1 MKEIIAIIRTERVE
15 PTKGAL
21 ESIGVKGITFV
32 NVIGRGRQ
40 GGIIQA
46 PDPEGTLRR
55 EVGVYVMQQR
65 GIISDADDPR
75 YHVPVQKEIELGFL
89 PKKMLMIVV
98 NDDEVPIIV
107 DTLTH
112 VNRSEQ
118 KGDGKIFVC
127 PVIDAIRIRTGETGN
142 KALS

>member
-1 MKEIIAIIRTERVE
+1 MKEIIAIIRTDHVE

-21 ESIGVKGITFV
+21 ESIDVKGITFS

-40 GGIIQA
+40 RGTIRV
-46 PDPEGTLRR
+46 PDPESTVRKD
-55 EVGVYVMQQR
+55 VGVYIMQQR
-65 GIISDADDPR
+65 GIISDADDPK

-98 NDDEVPIIV
+98 NDDEVPHIV
-107 DTLTH
+107 DTLTQI
-112 VNRSEQ
+112 NRSGQ
-118 KGDGKIFVC
+118 QGDGKIFVC
-127 PVIDAIRIRTGETGN
+127 PMTDAVRIRTGERGN

>member
-1 MKEIIAIIRTERVE
+1 MKEIIAMIRTERVE

-21 ESIGVKGITFV
+21 ESIGVKGITFF

-40 GGIIQA
+40 RGTIQA

-55 EVGVYVMQQR
+55 EVCVYIMQHR
-65 GIISDADDPR
+65 GIICDGDDPK

-89 PKKMLMIVV
+89 PKKMLMIAA
-98 NDDEVPIIV
+98 NDDEVPRIV
-107 DTLTH
+107 DTLTQI
-112 VNRSEQ
+112 NRSGQ
-118 KGDGKIFVC
+118 QGDGKIFVC
-127 PVIDAIRIRTGETGN
+127 PMTTAVRVRTGEQGD

>member
-15 PTKGAL
+15 PTKDAL

-40 GGIIQA
+40 RGTIRA

-55 EVGVYVMQQR
+55 EVGVYIMHQR
-65 GIISDADDPR
+65 GIISDANDPK

-98 NDDEVPIIV
+98 NDDEVPLIV
-107 DTLTH
+107 DTLTQID
-112 VNRSEQ
+112 RSGQ
-118 KGDGKIFVC
+118 QGDGKIFVC
-127 PVIDAIRIRTGETGN
+127 PMIDVIRIRTGEHGS

>member
-1 MKEIIAIIRTERVE
+1 MKEIIAIIRTEQVE

-21 ESIGVKGITFV
+21 ESIGVKGVTFV

-40 GGIIQA
+40 RGTIHA

-55 EVGVYVMQQR
+55 EVGVYIMQQR
-65 GIISDADDPR
+65 GIICDADDPK

-98 NDDEVPIIV
+98 NDDEVPLIV
-107 DTLTH
+107 DALTQI
-112 VNRSEQ
+112 NRSGQ

-127 PVIDAIRIRTGETGN
+127 PMTDAVRIRTGEHGD